1 MFFSSFY
8 SPYLQQN
15 VGYLVTLSNTPGRN
29 FSVIHYNWMLGSI
42 SYFFFWWHQMALIT
56 LTSLTFNS
64 LQSLMII
71 SMHWMLA
78 ATVKTEHLLL
88 SFLNRALSLI
98 SSNSLRN
105 LGNLSWCLCNSFTEK
120 MPEAGLDP
128 PFADGDDNVLR
139 L

>member
-105 LGNLSWCLCNSFTEK
+105 LGNFFTEK
-120 MPEAGLDP
+120 MPEAGLDL
-128 PFADGDDNVLR
+128 PFADGDDNVLT

>member
-71 SMHWMLA
+71 SVHWMLA
-78 ATVKTEHLLL
+78 ATVKTIVCNIIISCESSKLKYTLHLYLSL
-88 SFLNRALSLI
+88 SFYCARASAA
-98 SSNSLRN
+98 
-105 LGNLSWCLCNSFTEK
+105 T
-120 MPEAGLDP
+120 
-128 PFADGDDNVLR
+128 V
-139 L
+139 